1 MDAAWAGVDHYLES
15 MCIGHDEV
23 LEAVLHAC
31 DEAGLPRIAVSPL
44 QGRLLSTL
52 VTMGRARRVLEVG
65 TLGGY
70 STICMARAVMDGGGG
85 AENGGKVVTL
95 ELSEL
100 HARVARENFAR
111 AGVQG
116 VIDLLVGPGTESMD
130 KLIESGAEPFDF
142 VFIDADKPST
152 PAYFERAR
160 KLTKQDSVIV
170 VDNVVRDGHVVNATS
185 DDASILGIRKFFEMA
200 KGDPAISMTAVQTVG
215 SKGYDGFA
223 IAVVR

>member
-1 MDAAWAGVDHYLES
+1 MSG
-15 MCIGHDEV
+15 
-23 LEAVLHAC
+23 
-31 DEAGLPRIAVSPL
+31 
-44 QGRLLSTL
+44 
-52 VTMGRARRVLEVG
+52 ARRVLEVG

-70 STICMARAVMDGGGG
+70 STVCMTRGVL
-85 AENGGKVVTL
+85 ENVAGRDEHAGRVVTL

-111 AGVQG
+111 AGVHG
-116 VIDLLVGPGTESMD
+116 VIELHVGPAAESMD
-130 KLIESGAEPFDF
+130 KLIESGSEPFDF

-160 KLTKQDSVIV
+160 RLTKQGSVIV

-185 DDASILGIRKFFEMA
+185 DDASILGIRRFFELA
-200 KGDPAISMTAVQTVG
+200 KADGAISMTAMQTVG
-215 SKGYDGFA
+215 SKGYDGLA